1 MTRAAAKTAN
11 NDDTDLEGESSV
23 HPAAEEPEEWVV
35 KANSRNKQ
43 FHTMLAG
50 GLSAAITRFASQPL
64 DVLKVRFQLQL
75 EPLGQQGVNSK
86 YRNVVQAARTIYME
100 EGLFSLWRGHNP
112 AQVLSIIYGVSQFWI
127 YERMRDVTRKTTF
140 LRDHTN
146 LSTFLSGAIAGST
159 ATTLTMPV
167 DVVRTRLIAQD
178 INKGYTSGSKAI
190 VTILREEGVRGC
202 YRGYASSIIQIGP
215 MMGSNFMFYR
225 LFSRT
230 AEDYYQV
237 AHRGNL
243 PSWMLLA
250 MGSTAGLLSK
260 TLVYPFDLIKKRLQ
274 IQGFQQNR
282 TAYGANMS
290 CWGIIQCFQLTVHK
304 EGIRGLYKGMTPTLI
319 KSGWMTGLHFGL
331 YDKIFSILQKVS

>member
-1 MTRAAAKTAN
+1 MGKTKAKA
-11 NDDTDLEGESSV
+11 DDQDTDLEGESGE
-23 HPAAEEPEEWVV
+23 HPVTVEPGEWVV
-35 KANSRNKQ
+35 KADSKTKQ
-43 FHTMLAG
+43 IHTMLAG
-50 GLSAAITRFASQPL
+50 GTSAAITRFASQPL

-75 EPLGQQGVNSK
+75 EPLGQKGTHSK
-86 YRNVVQAARTIYME
+86 YRNVVQAARTIYVE

-112 AQVLSIIYGVSQFWI
+112 AQILSIIYGVSQFWI
-127 YERMRDVTRKTTF
+127 YERLRHITKKTPF
-140 LRDHTN
+140 LKDHKN
-146 LSTFLSGAIAGST
+146 LSTFLSGAMAGST
-159 ATTLTMPV
+159 ATTITMPV

-178 INKGYTSGSKAI
+178 VNKGYTSGSKAI
-190 VTILREEGVRGC
+190 VTILREEGIRGC
-202 YRGYASSIIQIGP
+202 YRGLTSSIIQIGP

-230 AEDYYQV
+230 AEGYFKV
-237 AHRGNL
+237 EHRGHL

-260 TLVYPFDLIKKRLQ
+260 TLVYPLDLIKKRLQ
-274 IQGFQQNR
+274 IQGFQKNR

-290 CWGIIQCFQLTVHK
+290 CWGIIQCFELTVEK
-304 EGIRGLYKGMTPTLI
+304 EGFRGLYKGMTPTLL